1 MDPLSDVL
9 SLLRPR
15 SYITAGLDAGGD
27 WAIRFDDLAGR
38 IKCYVVTSGAC
49 WLGVDGVEAPVRLSA
64 GDCFVLASGR
74 PFTLASDL
82 SLPAVGPGDV
92 FGEASRRGGVATYK
106 GGGAA
111 FLTGSR
117 FTIDGRHAAL
127 LLGALPPIIHLDVQ
141 TDQATL
147 RWAIERMMAEL
158 REPRPGAAMM
168 AEHLSHMMLLQA
180 LRLHLA
186 RSPGRSAGWFSA
198 LADPQISAAIGA
210 MHADPARRWNLSE
223 LAAEA
228 GMSRTIFAQRFREK
242 VGETPIAYLTRW
254 RMMLA
259 GDRLT
264 RTDDALARTAQ
275 ALGYVSEN
283 AFNTAFKRVMG
294 VSPRRYGQINAP
306 IAASA

>member
-27 WAIRFDDLAGR
+27 WAIRFDDVAGR
-38 IKCYVVTSGAC
+38 IKCYAVTRGAC

-82 SLPAVGPGDV
+82 ALSPVGPGDV
-92 FGEASRRGGVATYK
+92 FGDVAQRGGVATYK
-106 GGGAA
+106 GGGGV

-117 FTIDGRHAAL
+117 FAVEGRHAAL
-127 LLGALPPIIHLDVQ
+127 LLGALPPVIHLDAQ
-141 TDQATL
+141 ADQAAL
-147 RWAIERMMAEL
+147 RWAIERMMDEL
-158 REPRPGAAMM
+158 REVRPGAAMM

-186 RSPGRSAGWFSA
+186 RSPNRSAGWFSA
-198 LADPQISAAIGA
+198 LADPQISAAVGA
-210 MHADPARRWNLSE
+210 MHADPARRWSLGD

-228 GMSRTIFAQRFREK
+228 GMSRTIFAQRFRK
-242 VGETPIAYLTRW
+242 TVGETPIAYLTRW

-275 ALGYVSEN
+275 TLGYESEN

-294 VSPRRYGQINAP
+294 VSPRRYARTEAP
-306 IAASA
+306 LAATA

>member
-27 WAIRFDDLAGR
+27 WAIRFDDVAGR
-38 IKCYVVTSGAC
+38 IKCYAVTSGAC
-49 WLGVDGVEAPVRLSA
+49 WLSVDGVEAPVSLSA

-82 SLPAVGPGDV
+82 SQPAVGPSDV
-92 FGEASRRGGVATYK
+92 FGDAGRAGGVATYK
-106 GGGAA
+106 GGGGV

-117 FTIDGRHAAL
+117 FTVDGRHAAL
-127 LLGALPPIIHLDVQ
+127 LLEALPPIIHLDAQ
-141 TDQATL
+141 ADQETL

-186 RSPGRSAGWFSA
+186 RSPARSAGWFSA

-210 MHADPARRWNLSE
+210 MHADPARRWSLSD

-228 GMSRTIFAQRFREK
+228 GMSRTVFTQRFREK

-275 ALGYVSEN
+275 TLGYDSEN

-294 VSPRRYGQINAP
+294 ISPRRYARMEAP
-306 IAASA
+306 TAATV